1 MLAYLRLCVDPD
13 DRVSFQR
20 VINVPRRR
28 IGPVTLGA
36 FFTWLQDEGLQTGEA
51 LMALLNGAE
60 PQQLTRRRRELFR
73 NFSRLLFRDWRI
85 LAAQDQF
92 TRLLD
97 GIREQTDYDR
107 YIDRYSGT
115 TDQEES
121 PKARE
126 RKRNIDLL
134 RDDLERAEREGQTLK
149 QYLKTSG
156 LAQAFRDRERDAVSL
171 MTLHGAKGL
180 EFPVVFIAGLEEGLL
195 PDYRAAKEPT
205 RLEEERRLF
214 YVGMTRAEDELY
226 LTWATHR
233 NGRSNQPSG
242 FLKELESEEAG
253 TGSARGR

>member
-1 MLAYLRLCVDPD
+1 
-13 DRVSFQR
+13 
-20 VINVPRRR
+20 
-28 IGPVTLGA
+28 
-36 FFTWLQDEGLQTGEA
+36 
-51 LMALLNGAE
+51 MALLNGAE

-73 NFSRLLFRDWRI
+73 NFSSCCFATGVSSPR
-85 LAAQDQF
+85 F

-107 YIDRYSGT
+107 YIDRYSGS

-156 LAQAFRDRERDAVSL
+156 LAQAFRDRERDAVLL

-195 PDYRAAKEPT
+195 PDYRAAKEP
-205 RLEEERRLF
+205 
-214 YVGMTRAEDELY
+214 AS
-226 LTWATHR
+226 WKR
-233 NGRSNQPSG
+233 NGVCSTSG
-242 FLKELESEEAG
+242 
-253 TGSARGR
+253 